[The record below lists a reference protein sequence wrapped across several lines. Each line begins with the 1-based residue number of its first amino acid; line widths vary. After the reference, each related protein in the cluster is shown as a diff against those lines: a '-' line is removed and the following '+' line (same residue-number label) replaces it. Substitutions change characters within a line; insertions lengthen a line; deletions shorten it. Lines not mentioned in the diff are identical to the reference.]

1 MVAWSVVATLKEEQM
16 VDNREEHLELFKHMN
31 DMNVG
36 LGQSFFRSCILIN
49 GGASVA
55 ILGFVASVARADD
68 SFEGMIIG
76 VAAALMFFAWGI
88 MFSIGGIAA
97 SYLIGVMAISDLN
110 AGGTKRRLRLANTT
124 FHLVAVAAAALA
136 AISFLRGAWAVKA
149 AVIAGFS

>member
-1 MVAWSVVATLKEEQM
+1 MA
-16 VDNREEHLELFKHMN
+16 DNREEWLELFKHMN

-49 GGASVA
+49 GGASIA

-68 SFEGMIIG
+68 SFEGMIVG
-76 VAAALMFFAWGI
+76 VASALMFFAWGI

-97 SYLIGVMAISDLN
+97 SYLTGVMAIAGLN
-110 AGGTKRRLRLANTT
+110 ARGAKMDHGLRLANTA
-124 FHLVAVAAAALA
+124 FHLLAIAAAVLA

-149 AVIAGFS
+149 AVTAGFS

>member
-1 MVAWSVVATLKEEQM
+1 MLLDIKEKQVADDKEG
-16 VDNREEHLELFKHMN
+16 HTELFKHLN

-68 SFEGMIIG
+68 SFQGMIAG
-76 VAAALMFFAWGI
+76 VADALMFFAWGI
-88 MFSIGGIAA
+88 MFSVGGIAA
-97 SYLIGVMAISDLN
+97 SYLMGTMAIAVLN
-110 AGGTKRRLRLANTT
+110 ARSARAVRGLRLANTA
-124 FHLVAVAAAALA
+124 FHLVAIAAAVLA

-149 AVIAGFS
+149 AVTAGFS